1 MAIFLIIQQQLPID
15 SMAWLQLFVNAQREH
30 VADIENALIDAGA
43 VSVTLQEHI
52 LQGEQE
58 KPILE
63 PSLGETPLWDN
74 AQLTGLFNASCDTQQ
89 ISWLLEQK
97 ISPIPTLRWEQLEDK
112 DWEREWMENYHPIQC
127 ADKLWICPSWKTPPD
142 PTATNLL
149 LDPGLAFGTGT
160 HPTTFLCMQWL
171 ADQSFAAKTI
181 IDYGCGSG
189 ILGIAALL
197 LGATKVLG
205 IDIDPQALVATHDNV
220 ERNNLNKE
228 QFPVYLPNAFKKLTS
243 TQDGNSDNERTDIV
257 LANIL
262 AGPLVELSQVLI
274 GHTKVGGTIC
284 LSGILAEQANS
295 VKQAYEEHIKF
306 DPVLEKEGWVR
317 LTGQRYQ

>member
-1 MAIFLIIQQQLPID
+1 
-15 SMAWLQLFVNAQREH
+15 MAWLQLFVNAPREQ
-30 VADIENALIDAGA
+30 VSTIEDALINVGA

-74 AQLTGLFNASCDTQQ
+74 AQLTGLFAANCNTQQ
-89 ISWLLEQK
+89 ISQLLEQQ
-97 ISPIPTLRWEQLEDK
+97 IRPAPILRWEQLEDK
-112 DWEREWMENYHPIQC
+112 NWEREWMDNYQPIQC
-127 ADKLWICPSWKTPPD
+127 ADNLWICPSWKTPPN
-142 PTATNLL
+142 PAATNLL

-171 ADQSFAAKTI
+171 ADQSFDAKTI

-197 LGATKVLG
+197 LGAENVSG
-205 IDIDPQALVATHDNV
+205 IDIDPQALIATHDNV
-220 ERNNLNKE
+220 ERNHLDKE
-228 QFPVYLPNAFKKLTS
+228 RFPVYLPKAFKKLTTTHDHTPS
-243 TQDGNSDNERTDIV
+243 NQQADIV

-262 AGPLVELSQVLI
+262 AGPLVELSQTLI
-274 GHTKVGGTIC
+274 EHIKVGGSIC
-284 LSGILAEQANS
+284 LSGILKQQASS
-295 VKQAYEEHIKF
+295 VKEAYEKHITF
-306 DPVLEKEGWVR
+306 DPIDEKEGWVR
-317 LTGQRYQ
+317 LTGRRHL

>member
-1 MAIFLIIQQQLPID
+1 
-15 SMAWLQLFVNAQREH
+15 MAWLQLFVNAQREH
-30 VADIENALIDAGA
+30 VSNIEDALLKVGA

-52 LQGEQE
+52 PKGEQE

-74 AQLTGLFNASCDTQQ
+74 AQLTGLFDANCDTQQ
-89 ISWLLEQK
+89 ISWILEQQ
-97 ISPIPTLRWEQLEDK
+97 ISPTPILRWEQLEDK
-112 DWEREWMENYHPIQC
+112 DWEREWMDNYHPIQC
-127 ADKLWICPSWKTPPD
+127 AENLWICPSWKTPPD
-142 PTATNLL
+142 PKATNLL

-171 ADQSFAAKTI
+171 ADQSFDRKTI

-197 LGATKVLG
+197 LGAASVSG

-220 ERNNLNKE
+220 ERNKLDKE
-228 QFPVYLPNAFKKLTS
+228 QFPVYLPKAFKKLATVKDTAAGS
-243 TQDGNSDNERTDIV
+243 EQADIV

-262 AGPLVELSQVLI
+262 AGPLVELSQILI
-274 GHTKVGGTIC
+274 EHVKIGGAIC
-284 LSGILAEQANS
+284 LSGILAQQANN
-295 VKQAYEEHIKF
+295 VQQAYEKHITF
-306 DPVLEKEGWVR
+306 DPVSEKEGWVR